1 MKILQTEITPF
12 VNNPLHLEL
21 SEHPYVSSLNNGQAF
36 FHEHPE
42 LQLTFIL
49 EGFGKRIIGNDVAPF
64 EPMDM
69 VFIGSHVPHIWL
81 SDPIFYEN
89 RSGLLSKVITV
100 YIDPKIFQQMFDS
113 VKEMGGIRE
122 MIRQASMGIQ
132 IFGETRNIIAEMLI
146 SLCSKSGFEKL
157 DGLLQIMNLIS
168 VSSEKALIIKKDI
181 RKPVGNHSDRL
192 ITVINFMKENLQ
204 EQITLQ
210 QIAGLACMTV
220 PSFCRYFKN
229 RTQKTFSEYLVEL
242 RIEHSSKLL
251 MELDKPISDIAH
263 SCGFISH
270 SHFCKVF
277 RAHMGQSPN
286 QYKCNFI
293 RRGDLV

>member
-21 SEHPYVSSLNNGQAF
+21 SEYPYVSSLNNGQSF

-49 EGFGKRIIGNDVAPF
+49 EGFGKRIIGNEVTRF
-64 EPMDM
+64 ESLDM

-81 SDPIFYEN
+81 SDPVFYEKG
-89 RSGLLSKVITV
+89 SGLLSKVITV

-113 VKEMGGIRE
+113 VKEMDGIRE
-122 MIRQASMGIQ
+122 MIREASMGIN
-132 IFGETRNIIAEMLI
+132 IFGETRNIIAEKLI
-146 SLCSKSGFEKL
+146 SLCSKTGFEKL

-168 VSSEKALIIKKDI
+168 ISSDKSLIIKKDI
-181 RKPVGNHSDRL
+181 KKPIGKHSDRL
-192 ITVINFMKENLQ
+192 ITVLNYMKDNLQ
-204 EQITLQ
+204 EQITLH
-210 QIAGLACMTV
+210 QIAAVAFMTV
-220 PSFCRYFKN
+220 PSFCRFFKT
-229 RTQKTFSEYLVEL
+229 RTKKTFSEYLVEL
-242 RIEHSSKLL
+242 RIAHARKLL
-251 MELDKPISDIAH
+251 MEVDKPISDIAH

-277 RAHMGQSPN
+277 RVCMGQSPN
-286 QYKCNFI
+286 QYKCNFTRNAI
-293 RRGDLV
+293 

>member
-42 LQLTFIL
+42 LQLTFIM
-49 EGFGKRIIGNDVAPF
+49 EGYGKRIIGDQVSPF

-69 VFIGSHVPHIWL
+69 VFVGSHVPHVWQ
-81 SDPIFYEN
+81 SDPIFYQEG
-89 RSGLLSKVITV
+89 SGLQSKVITV

-122 MIRQASMGIQ
+122 MIREASMGIS
-132 IFGETRNIIAEMLI
+132 IFGETRNKIAEKLI
-146 SLCSKSGFEKL
+146 SLCSKTGFERL

-168 VSSEKALIIKKDI
+168 ISSEKSFIIKKDI
-181 RKPVGNHSDRL
+181 RQPAGNHSDRL
-192 ITVINFMKENLQ
+192 IAVLNYMKQNFY

-210 QIAGLACMTV
+210 QIAAIAFMTI
-220 PSFCRYFKN
+220 PAFCRFFKN
-229 RTQKTFSEYLVEL
+229 RMKKTFSEYLIEL
-242 RIEHSSKLL
+242 RVAHACKML
-251 MELDKPISDIAH
+251 MEEDKAISDIAH

-277 RAHMGQSPN
+277 RASMKQSPH
-286 QYKCNFI
+286 QYKCNF
-293 RRGDLV
+293 VATA